1 MNISTPETPLK
12 IIKKKKSERERK
24 EKKEIL
30 ISLWDFEH
38 FRECS
43 IMAPQGQGNFVNL
56 PQGGQLVR
64 EAAWELAFTR
74 PFQLKHREHSH
85 ITLAI

>member
-1 MNISTPETPLK
+1 
-12 IIKKKKSERERK
+12 
-24 EKKEIL
+24 
-30 ISLWDFEH
+30 
-38 FRECS
+38 
-43 IMAPQGQGNFVNL
+43 MAPQGQGNFVNL

>member
-1 MNISTPETPLK
+1 MNISTPETPFKKL
-12 IIKKKKSERERK
+12 KKKARE

-43 IMAPQGQGNFVNL
+43 IMVPQGWGNYVNL

-74 PFQLKHREHSH
+74 PFQLKHREHFH
-85 ITLAI
+85 PTLAI